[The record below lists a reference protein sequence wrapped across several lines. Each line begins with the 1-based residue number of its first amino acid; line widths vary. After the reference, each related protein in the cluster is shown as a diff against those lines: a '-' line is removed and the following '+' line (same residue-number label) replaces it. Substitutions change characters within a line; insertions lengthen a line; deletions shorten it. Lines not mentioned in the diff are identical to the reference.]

1 MYRHRGEDGCN
12 KGYHDYHAHGAA
24 GQTQWRQ
31 KNFHQCV
38 WQGNVGDLESQH
50 MQAWT
55 EGEYCEEGQR
65 GKPEAATWQLHTFAN
80 NREVGDEAAHC
91 EPEMDARLVYVAG
104 QTRPVGMGESIEAP
118 MTTWNEQRQEI
129 KGVDPRLMD
138 SMQRVVG
145 VEGNEGNNERQSDGA
160 DHG

>member
-1 MYRHRGEDGCN
+1 M
-12 KGYHDYHAHGAA
+12 K
-24 GQTQWRQ
+24 
-31 KNFHQCV
+31 
-38 WQGNVGDLESQH
+38 
-50 MQAWT
+50 T
-55 EGEYCEEGQR
+55 E
-65 GKPEAATWQLHTFAN
+65 ANSDTFIL
-80 NREVGDEAAHC
+80 
-91 EPEMDARLVYVAG
+91 RLYVAG